1 MNVDRYRPIGEYGLI
16 GDCRSAAL
24 VGPDGSIDW
33 FCWPRF
39 DSPAMFARILDVE
52 QGGFWRVGP
61 AQPNGA
67 GAMRYRADTAVLET
81 EHRTSQGV
89 VRVVDAMPPADLAT
103 DGATM
108 IMRLVEGVEG
118 TVDVV
123 SVLDARLGFGQVDSR
138 VSVSDSSAEVTGTS
152 SPRGCT

>member
-1 MNVDRYRPIGEYGLI
+1 MQRYRPIGQYGLI

-39 DSPAMFARILDVE
+39 DSPAMFARILDAE

-67 GAMRYRADTAVLET
+67 GAMRYRRTPRCSKPNIA
-81 EHRTSQGV
+81 HRK
-89 VRVVDAMPPADLAT
+89 
-103 DGATM
+103 
-108 IMRLVEGVEG
+108 
-118 TVDVV
+118 V
-123 SVLDARLGFGQVDSR
+123 SFASWTQCRR
-138 VSVSDSSAEVTGTS
+138 PT
-152 SPRGCT
+152 